1 MAHPRWP
8 WQDEQVAIA
17 MHEENAYIDL
27 SGGSPKYFQP
37 LLFTYMSKLIPHKCL
52 FGTDYPM
59 LSPSRWL
66 QDFETLPL
74 KPEVKSMVLS
84 GNARKLLGI

>member
-1 MAHPRWP
+1 
-8 WQDEQVAIA
+8 
-17 MHEENAYIDL
+17 
-27 SGGSPKYFQP
+27 
-37 LLFTYMSKLIPHKCL
+37 MSKLIPHKFL